1 MAYTSVTYT
10 FSNST
15 TADATQ
21 VNQNFTDLVNGL
33 SDGTKDI
40 SVNAIT
46 AAGTT
51 TLNGNVN
58 LGNSSSDDL
67 TITAALA
74 GSVSVKT
81 NATYNVGSSTLG
93 LLSIYLGATGS
104 YTVRLTPSA
113 SQSATYTLTLPT
125 TAGTKGYIPYNS
137 DGSGTLTWEPNQK
150 GVKSVSN
157 ADYTILDND
166 GFYSILVTTGASDR
180 TITLPAA
187 ANNTSRKILIKKVD
201 SGTGKVLISGTID
214 GSSTSGANDLFPQY
228 SSLEI
233 YSDGS
238 SWYYIGKKSN
248 AKTDGVAIVDYNV
261 GYYTSS
267 QVSGGTTTAA
277 DTWTDSTGSITLTP
291 GVWMVGYNVTLDCI
305 SVDNL
310 IQIYANVAIYN
321 GTANIDESISFIFI
335 PALLTTGNDISIPT
349 SSQTVVNIS
358 ASTTYSLRTRC
369 SRPST
374 GTASDTQVS
383 ILGTSI
389 TGGLTNPDNS
399 SKIWAYRIA

>member
-1 MAYTSVTYT
+1 MAYTTVTYT

-21 VNQNFTDLVNGL
+21 VNQNFTDLINGL

-46 AAGTT
+46 AAGTA

-150 GVKSVSN
+150 GVKAAS

-187 ANNTSRKILIKKVD
+187 ANNAGRKILIKKVD
-201 SGTGKVLISGTID
+201 SGAGDVVISGTVE
-214 GSSTSGANDLFPQY
+214 GGTTWKLQNQYGACTV
-228 SSLEI
+228 

-238 SWYYIGKKSN
+238 AWYFEKFIYSASSYVIADTPTGHGSTGTKVRKF
-248 AKTDGVAIVDYNV
+248 
-261 GYYTSS
+261 TSAN
-267 QVSGGTTTAA
+267 TTTVGTAITYAA
-277 DTWTDSTGSITLTP
+277 DATNGDTFTINENGVYSIRFSDGYSTGTGHIGISRNASATTTNIYSLAQAQQIAFTESYTGLVGQCSVTIRLNSGDIIRAQTS
-291 GVWMVGYNVTLDCI
+291 GVN
-305 SVDNL
+305 
-310 IQIYANVAIYN
+310 
-321 GTANIDESISFIFI
+321 
-335 PALLTTGNDISIPT
+335 
-349 SSQTVVNIS
+349 NIS
-358 ASTTYSLRTRC
+358 ATYCQFR
-369 SRPST
+369 
-374 GTASDTQVS
+374 
-383 ILGTSI
+383 IE
-389 TGGLTNPDNS
+389 
-399 SKIWAYRIA
+399 KISE